1 LMALSSRG
9 TSVNIRA
16 MPARQFLIVLSL
28 AGLTSCGGGGD
39 GGNSGPHGAFPGTQA
54 NLTAANAPT
63 FARLAEL
70 AARAGA
76 TVRLGEF
83 LTSVTGNTFTDGG
96 CGAGGQATLA
106 LNAPSGAVSGTATYT
121 NFDRCFGMRANG
133 TANVTGTLQTG
144 NRVDAMSFTSF
155 TGLAFTTGSETIQAS
170 GTAALDWTSVA
181 PDSTYVMILNA
192 TTSGA
197 ASFQLENFRIE
208 GQSGGAGVENI
219 SISGRLTTADGFVD
233 ISTVAT
239 ARPQLFVPSSGLQG
253 GQVIMTGTTTV
264 ATVTY
269 NGPAPATFNIVPR

>member
-1 LMALSSRG
+1 
-9 TSVNIRA
+9 
-16 MPARQFLIVLSL
+16 L
-28 AGLTSCGGGGD
+28 ASGGGGGD
-39 GGNSGPHGAFPGTQA
+39 GVSSGPHGAFPGTQA
-54 NLTAANAPT
+54 NLGAANAPT
-63 FARLAEL
+63 FARFAEL

-76 TVRLGEF
+76 TMRLGEF

-106 LNAPSGAVSGTATYT
+106 LDAPSGAVSGTATYT
-121 NFDRCFGMRANG
+121 NFDRCFGMRVNG

-181 PDSTYVMILNA
+181 PDSTYVITLNA

-264 ATVTY
+264 AMVTY